1 MDSIKQA
8 VELARAA
15 EDAPGQTTRPSPG
28 LSEDHRLNPHDAHIR
43 DVHLNAAHLERSRI
57 VAHGASAQHGRYY
70 DMLRT
75 QVLQEMDKKS
85 WQFLA
90 VTSPTAACGK
100 TVTACNLA
108 MSIARLPERSVLL
121 VDLDLRKPMVAN
133 YLGIEDTGGVLSV
146 LEGRATLSS
155 AVLQASIGPNSF
167 MVLPGTVSTAGS
179 SEWMA
184 SQTMGTLL
192 QTIKR
197 EFRSRIVI
205 FDLPPILL
213 GDDVISI
220 LPRMDATLLVA
231 GCRQHV
237 RFRHQGMPE
246 ASAANSGCPSGREQ
260 GDGNRR
266 FLLRLLLIFSVRAA
280 ILPARRPQ
288 FLMPARSTWR
298 CRGFR
303 FFRYQAG
310 FAIARFFG
318 S

>member
-8 VELARAA
+8 LELARAA
-15 EDAPGQTTRPSPG
+15 ELAPGRSPSTGIQENSARPRING
-28 LSEDHRLNPHDAHIR
+28 QIREMRLNSG
-43 DVHLNAAHLERSRI
+43 HLEAARI
-57 VAHGASAQHGRYY
+57 VAHGGASEHGHYY

-121 VDLDLRKPMVAN
+121 VDLDLRKPMVAG
-133 YLGIEDTGGVLSV
+133 YLGLEPTDGVLGV
-146 LEGRATLSS
+146 LEGRTTLQA
-155 AVLQASIGPNSF
+155 AVFQASIGPNS
-167 MVLPGTVSTAGS
+167 MLVLPGSVSTSGS

-197 EFRSRIVI
+197 DFRSHIVI
-205 FDLPPILL
+205 FDLPPMLA

-220 LPRMDATLLVA
+220 LPRMDAALLVA
-231 GCRQHV
+231 GIGSTSVSDIKECQKHLQRTPVV
-237 RFRHQGMPE
+237 RVVVNKATE
-246 ASAANSGCPSGREQ
+246 
-260 GDGNRR
+260 
-266 FLLRLLLIFSVRAA
+266 
-280 ILPARRPQ
+280 
-288 FLMPARSTWR
+288 T
-298 CRGFR
+298 
-303 FFRYQAG
+303 AG
-310 FAIARFFG
+310 
-318 S
+318 SYYNHY

>member
-1 MDSIKQA
+1 VDSITQA

-15 EDAPGQTTRPSPG
+15 EVAPRPATRPSSG
-28 LSEDHRLNPHDAHIR
+28 FSEFRPNSPDAQIR
-43 DVHLNAAHLERSRI
+43 DVRLNAAHLERSRV
-57 VAHGASAQHGRYY
+57 VAHGSSSEHGRYY

-90 VTSPTAACGK
+90 VTSPTAGCGK

-133 YLGIEDTGGVLSV
+133 YLGVEGSGGVLSV
-146 LEGRATLSS
+146 LEGRASLQA
-155 AVLQASIGPNSF
+155 AVLQASIGPNNF
-167 MVLPGTVSTAGS
+167 MVLPTVSTQGS

-205 FDLPPILL
+205 FDLPPMLL

-220 LPRMDATLLVA
+220 LPRMDAALLVA
-231 GCRQHV
+231 GVGSTSVSDIKECQKHLQRTPVV
-237 RFRHQGMPE
+237 RVVVNKATE
-246 ASAANSGCPSGREQ
+246 T
-260 GDGNRR
+260 
-266 FLLRLLLIFSVRAA
+266 V
-280 ILPARRPQ
+280 
-288 FLMPARSTWR
+288 
-298 CRGFR
+298 
-303 FFRYQAG
+303 
-310 FAIARFFG
+310 G
-318 S
+318 SYYGYY

>member
-1 MDSIKQA
+1 VDSIKQA

-15 EDAPGQTTRPSPG
+15 ESAPRQGAANGSSAGLPNGPRYSPVDGQIK
-28 LSEDHRLNPHDAHIR
+28 DVRLDPT
-43 DVHLNAAHLERSRI
+43 HLEAARI
-57 VAHGASAQHGRYY
+57 VAGSSGEHGRYY

-90 VTSPTAACGK
+90 VTSPTAGCGK

-108 MSIARLPERSVLL
+108 MSIARLPERSVML
-121 VDLDLRKPMVAN
+121 VDLDLRKPMVAD
-133 YLGIEDTGGVLSV
+133 YLGLSGSDGIMSV
-146 LEGRATLSS
+146 LQGRASLQEM
-155 AVLQASIGPNSF
+155 VFQASFGPNS
-167 MVLPGTVSTAGS
+167 MLVLPGSGPTSGS

-205 FDLPPILL
+205 FDLPPMLL

-231 GCRQHV
+231 GVGSTSVADIKECQKHLPRTPVV
-237 RFRHQGMPE
+237 RVVVNKATE
-246 ASAANSGCPSGREQ
+246 
-260 GDGNRR
+260 
-266 FLLRLLLIFSVRAA
+266 
-280 ILPARRPQ
+280 
-288 FLMPARSTWR
+288 T
-298 CRGFR
+298 
-303 FFRYQAG
+303 AG
-310 FAIARFFG
+310 SYYG
-318 S
+318 YY

>member
-15 EDAPGQTTRPSPG
+15 EVAPGRSPSSGIQENPVRPRIDG
-28 LSEDHRLNPHDAHIR
+28 QIREMRLDSG
-43 DVHLNAAHLERSRI
+43 HLEAARI
-57 VAHGASAQHGRYY
+57 VAHGGASEHGRYY

-100 TVTACNLA
+100 SVTACNLA

-121 VDLDLRKPMVAN
+121 VDMDLRKPMVAS
-133 YLGIEDTGGVLSV
+133 YLGLEATDGVLGV
-146 LEGRATLSS
+146 LEGRSTLQG
-155 AVLQASIGPNSF
+155 AIFQASIGPNS
-167 MVLPGTVSTAGS
+167 MLVLPGSVSTSGS

-197 EFRSRIVI
+197 DFRSHLVI
-205 FDLPPILL
+205 FDLPPMLL

-220 LPRMDATLLVA
+220 LPRMDAALLVA
-231 GCRQHV
+231 GIGSTSVSDIKECQKHLQRTPVV
-237 RFRHQGMPE
+237 RVVVNKATE
-246 ASAANSGCPSGREQ
+246 
-260 GDGNRR
+260 
-266 FLLRLLLIFSVRAA
+266 
-280 ILPARRPQ
+280 
-288 FLMPARSTWR
+288 T
-298 CRGFR
+298 
-303 FFRYQAG
+303 AG
-310 FAIARFFG
+310 SYYG
-318 S
+318 YY